1 MTCNA
6 LKRMNRRCYEK
17 NKQRDSGVEVI
28 RNGVY
33 DLEWTFRASKNIV
46 FQQNTL
52 NEINYDDR
60 YE

>member
-1 MTCNA
+1 MTCSA

-46 FQQNTL
+46 FQ
-52 NEINYDDR
+52 
-60 YE
+60 